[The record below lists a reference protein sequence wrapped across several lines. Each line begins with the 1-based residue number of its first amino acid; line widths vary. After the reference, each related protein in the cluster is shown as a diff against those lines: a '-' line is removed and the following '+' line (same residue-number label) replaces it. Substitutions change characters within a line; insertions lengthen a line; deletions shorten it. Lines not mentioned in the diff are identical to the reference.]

1 MPFAYTVQLNE
12 QVQALVDLFPVRFTG
27 FSTIFNR
34 LVELW
39 SKYKCSALALAQRK
53 GSAKV

>member
-1 MPFAYTVQLNE
+1 
-12 QVQALVDLFPVRFTG
+12 LVDLFPVKFTG
-27 FSTIFNR
+27 FPPFFNR

-39 SKYKCSALALAQRK
+39 SKYRLVRSGLVLAQRK